1 MGQIKKL
8 DVAGFE
14 SRVDSHS
21 LNMAHFDTFLKADRA
36 LVEADA
42 ILSECG
48 IEGIT
53 PMNSLNS

>member
-8 DVAGFE
+8 DVTGFE
-14 SRVDSHS
+14 SRVDSNN
-21 LNMAHFDTFLKADRA
+21 LNISHFDTFLEADKA

-42 ILSECG
+42 ILAECG